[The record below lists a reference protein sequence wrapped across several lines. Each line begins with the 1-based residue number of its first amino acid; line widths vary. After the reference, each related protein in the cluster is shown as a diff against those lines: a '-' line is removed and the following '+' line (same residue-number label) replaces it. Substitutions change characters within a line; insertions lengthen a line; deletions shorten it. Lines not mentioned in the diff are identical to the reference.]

1 MKKVLIAILLLVPA
15 VACAEKKPVQNI
27 SDYTI
32 AIHVYSSE
40 ALLGSGMQQL
50 SVIIAEKHYELEA
63 NTNTKVLPV
72 GDYMARISY
81 DKIDPNQEYVR
92 VYELLF
98 ADGTTRRYTVVG
110 ESE

>member
-1 MKKVLIAILLLVPA
+1 
-15 VACAEKKPVQNI
+15 
-27 SDYTI
+27 
-32 AIHVYSSE
+32 
-40 ALLGSGMQQL
+40 MQQL